1 MDDIT
6 PKKKKDRI
14 DALDRELYDPAKKH
28 GQRARRR
35 IHGRDIEL
43 EHDFTDDEYDKLINA
58 RAKYSLPTSLFKKIF
73 FAVLM
78 FFLVTVVIAVI
89 SLYEGKKTVSEDL
102 IAMEILGQPF
112 VDGGEELELEVRIQ
126 NFNEQDLQLPDLVL
140 SYPKDS
146 AVDAE
151 RVFLRRSLQ
160 DIGQQQRVTEEFD
173 LVLFGQEGDIRSID
187 ATLEYRIEGSSSI
200 FIKEFSHDVI
210 IRSTPT
216 QVLIDAP
223 DSIVRNQELVF
234 GIDIASNSTSQVN
247 NTALKVTYPRGFEF
261 LRSNIDPDFNNNTWY
276 FSNIDQDVERIEF
289 TGRLSALEGQGQSFN
304 IEFGKQNQFNKNQ
317 IETVFNSIVHTIEIQ
332 KSFIDAR
339 LIVNNS
345 TESTSNIRGGNSFE
359 VRVDY
364 ENTLD
369 EPLDN
374 VVIEVNL
381 DGELYDRNKITTQ
394 DGFYNSSNRS
404 VVFDGSTSDRL
415 ERLEPGERG
424 QVRFTVGTKP
434 LVGAS
439 GILSNPSV
447 ELLTQVTATEQ
458 NGNNREAR
466 GVSGHTVLAN
476 SDIAVIPKLLYY
488 EGAFE
493 NNGPVPPRANFA
505 TTYTLMFQVS
515 NSSND
520 VSNAELTTTLPNYVE
535 WNNNI
540 APSVE
545 RNNVS
550 YDRSSRKLTWKLDD
564 LAAGLG
570 TGTVQPRQLSV
581 QIELTP
587 SLSQVGAD
595 LELTGE
601 MLLSGFDEF
610 TETQLNFR
618 KNPISNNLQ
627 EARAPT
633 ASGRVTE

>member
-6 PKKKKDRI
+6 PKKKIDRI
-14 DALDRELYDPAKKH
+14 DALDRELYDPAKEH
-28 GQRARRR
+28 AQRARRK

-43 EHDFTDDEYDKLINA
+43 EHDFTDDEYDKLINE
-58 RAKYSLPTSLFKKIF
+58 RVKYQLPTSLFKKTF
-73 FAVLM
+73 FAVLS
-78 FFLVTVVIAVI
+78 FFLVTIVIAGI
-89 SLYEGKKTVSEDL
+89 SLYEGKAKVSGDL

-151 RVFLRRSLQ
+151 HVFLRRSLQ
-160 DIGQQQRVTEEFD
+160 DIGPGKRVTEEFD
-173 LVLFGQEGDIRSID
+173 LILFGQEGDNRSID

-234 GIDIASNSTSQVN
+234 GINIASNSTAQVN
-247 NTALKVTYPRGFEF
+247 NTALKITYPRGFEF
-261 LRSNIDPDFNNNTWY
+261 LRSNISPDFNNNTWY

-289 TGRLSALEGQGQSFN
+289 TGRLAALEGQGQSFN

-317 IETVFNSIVHTIEIQ
+317 IETVFNSIIHTVDIQ
-332 KSFIDAR
+332 KSFIDAQ

-345 TESTSNIRGGNSFE
+345 TSSTSTIRGGSSFD
-359 VRVDY
+359 VTVGY

-369 EPLDN
+369 VALDN
-374 VVIEVNL
+374 TVIEVNL
-381 DGELYDRNKITTQ
+381 SGDLYDRSEINTQ
-394 DGFYNSSNRS
+394 DGFYNSSTRS
-404 VVFDGSTSDRL
+404 IVFDGSTNDRL
-415 ERLEPGERG
+415 SRLEPGEQG
-424 QVRFTVGTKP
+424 QMRFTVGTKP

-439 GILSNPSV
+439 GILSNPQAELSV
-447 ELLTQVTATEQ
+447 DVTATEQ
-458 NGNNREAR
+458 NGNNRQAL
-466 GVSGHTVLAN
+466 GISSHTVLAN
-476 SDIAVIPKLLYY
+476 SDISVNPKILYY
-488 EGAFE
+488 DGLFE
-493 NNGPVPPRANFA
+493 NNGPVPPRANLP
-505 TTYTLMFQVS
+505 TTYTLVFQVS

-520 VSNAELTTTLPNYVE
+520 VSNAELTTTLPNFVE
-535 WNNNI
+535 WTNNI

-550 YDRSSRKLTWKLDD
+550 YDRNSRKLTWKLDR
-564 LAAGLG
+564 LSAGLG

-581 QIELTP
+581 QIEVTP

-595 LELTGE
+595 LEITGE
-601 MLLSGFDEF
+601 TLLSGFDEF
-610 TETQLNFR
+610 TEAQLNFR
-618 KNPISNNLQ
+618 RSPLSNSLQ